1 MFMFISIQYFTEKL
15 VESYFVTIYNVKNE
29 KNGLF
34 LKFYGFSWIL
44 GNLGVACHVRL
55 SAIDFKNHPNAHGT
69 SLAII
74 IQLYKIWN
82 IPRAEFTSSQIFIFF
97 VFKFV

>member
-1 MFMFISIQYFTEKL
+1 MLILIQYFTENL
-15 VESYFVTIYNVKNE
+15 VETYFITIHNFENE
-29 KNGLF
+29 INGLF
-34 LKFYGFSWIL
+34 LQFWGFLSIL

-82 IPRAEFTSSQIFIFF
+82 IPQAEFTSSQIFIFL